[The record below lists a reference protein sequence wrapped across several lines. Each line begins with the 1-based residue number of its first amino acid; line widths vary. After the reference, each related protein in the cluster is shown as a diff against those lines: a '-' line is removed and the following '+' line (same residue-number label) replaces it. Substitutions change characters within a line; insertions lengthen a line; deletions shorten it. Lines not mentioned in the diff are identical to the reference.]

1 MATGRLKIHSDPKGI
16 VEKPLRSDGNEN
28 KVCQYE
34 ISAKALDY
42 FIEEYKEQAGEQ
54 LVLWAFSNLHC
65 VGMIPLSTAVQLL
78 ILALKGKYVRYRP
91 SLLRAR
97 IKMIMHALNALSIE
111 VDNRLQTLSLSEIQV
126 RTN

>member
-1 MATGRLKIHSDPKGI
+1 MSTGRIQVQSDSNGIAEKLLK
-16 VEKPLRSDGNEN
+16 SDGNEN

-42 FIEEYKEQAGEQ
+42 FIDQYKEQAGEQ

-65 VGMIPLSTAVQLL
+65 IGMIPLSILVQLL
-78 ILALKGKYVRYRP
+78 IITLKGKYVRYRR

-97 IKMIMHALNALSIE
+97 IKMAKHALDALSME
-111 VDNRLQTLSLSEIQV
+111 VDNHPRTLSLSEIQV
-126 RTN
+126 RTS